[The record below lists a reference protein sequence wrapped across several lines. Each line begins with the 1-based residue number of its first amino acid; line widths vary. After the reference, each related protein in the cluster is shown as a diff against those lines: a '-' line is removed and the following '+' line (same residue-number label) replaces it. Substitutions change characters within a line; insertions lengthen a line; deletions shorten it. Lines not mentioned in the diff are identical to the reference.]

1 MITLSLVGLIWA
13 VVGIVFVWMIVH
25 YGISQGKQRD
35 VAKEFEAKEKDK
47 QDRDGQNNR
56 KVS

>member
-1 MITLSLVGLIWA
+1 MITLSLVGLVWA
-13 VVGIVFVWMIVH
+13 IVGVVFVWMIVH

-47 QDRDGQNNR
+47 QERDR